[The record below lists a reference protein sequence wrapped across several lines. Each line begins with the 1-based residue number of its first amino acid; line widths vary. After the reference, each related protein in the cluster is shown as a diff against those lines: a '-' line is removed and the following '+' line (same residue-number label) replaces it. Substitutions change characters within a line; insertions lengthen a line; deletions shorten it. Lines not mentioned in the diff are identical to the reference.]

1 MFRGLKR
8 LLNAR
13 SFTSSKDP
21 QALRDQFKKMTEQ
34 HSQKPSEA
42 KEDKPDIKLTDQ
54 HKATEDLKSK
64 FDMFK
69 NDLSKNTGQA
79 KGVFEKLY
87 ETAKTIKKED
97 IQFFNR
103 SQEKADPLDDRIKE
117 ELAKKNLR
125 DQQAKSQDSSENTSS
140 QTLNTEKLDEKLNQN
155 TQESPN
161 ETKETKETKE
171 ANQHPKKSFYQTFC
185 HKFPKTSYYTDVCG
199 RYVGDL
205 WKETFPNP
213 ETKLEKLVKI
223 HEIRKMSVELDEKLA
238 KGEITEEDLPAW
250 KKSAL
255 MVQEEK
261 KSSWQKL
268 REKLPKST
276 PQSKIIAESEAVKT
290 ATTKIKSTMKGIKTE
305 VSEMK
310 EAVNEVIEDSNI
322 GVVNTAKSLIRENLT
337 ETPDSRALR
346 IMRQHDPDFDLFGMV
361 DELPIFVHDLFNKV
375 LAGDKEYMDGVCF
388 GQAREHLNSFSASY
402 ASNSKNQNK
411 SKVVSVLRT
420 TFIGCNADDKSDPK
434 VSYTLKISWEYHRS
448 NAEEELE
455 NAKSNFSNL
464 GMDERKFMSR
474 TYFVT
479 IGPHPDPDILKY
491 RHPWKFVAFFPA
503 EALNAIGGSR

>member
-34 HSQKPSEA
+34 HSQKPNET

-87 ETAKTIKKED
+87 ETAKTMKKED

-103 SQEKADPLDDRIKE
+103 SQEKENSFDERIKD
-117 ELAKKNLR
+117 ELAKKNLQTE
-125 DQQAKSQDSSENTSS
+125 DPKAQDPKEASNS
-140 QTLNTEKLDEKLNQN
+140 QTVNSEGLDEKLNQS
-155 TQESPN
+155 TQE
-161 ETKETKETKE
+161 TKTESEE
-171 ANQHPKKSFYQTFC
+171 ANQHQHPKKSFYQTFC

-223 HEIRKMSVELDEKLA
+223 HEIRKMSIELDEKLA
-238 KGEITEEDLPAW
+238 KGEITENDLPAW

-268 REKLPKST
+268 RDKLSKSA
-276 PQSKIIAESEAVKT
+276 PQSKIISESETVKT
-290 ATTKIKSTMKGIKTE
+290 AATKIKSTMKDLKTE

-322 GVVNTAKSLIRENLT
+322 GVVNTAKSIIRENLT

-361 DELPIFVHDLFNKV
+361 DELPIFVNDLFNKV
-375 LAGDKEYMDGVCF
+375 LGGDKEYMDGVCF
-388 GQAREHLNSFSASY
+388 GQAREHLGSFLSLYTPNST
-402 ASNSKNQNK
+402 KENQ
-411 SKVVSVLRT
+411 SRVLSILRT
-420 TFIGCNADDKSDPK
+420 TFIGCNADEKSDPK
-434 VSYTLKISWEYHRS
+434 VSYTLKINWEYYQS
-448 NAEEELE
+448 NALEEEDK
-455 NAKSNFSNL
+455 KSGFSNL
-464 GMDERKFMSR
+464 GMGSKKFMSR